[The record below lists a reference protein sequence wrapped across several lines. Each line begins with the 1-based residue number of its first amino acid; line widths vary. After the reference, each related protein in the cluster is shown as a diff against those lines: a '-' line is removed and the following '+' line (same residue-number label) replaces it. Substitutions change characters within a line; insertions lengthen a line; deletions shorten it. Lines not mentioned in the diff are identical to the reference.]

1 MANVERGARLL
12 SESTNLCC
20 GCAEGIAMRLVS
32 QACPRNVIASIA
44 TGCLEVCTTP
54 YPFTSW
60 NVPCI
65 HAAFETSS
73 SVASGIEAAVKRL
86 GKNWKV
92 LAIAGDG
99 GTVDIGL
106 GALSGTLERGHKVTH
121 ICLDTECYSN
131 TGVQRSGST
140 PYGAWTTTTPAGR
153 KSIGKPRPKKP
164 IAEIVAAHRIPY
176 VATASIAYPPDLI
189 EKAKKALELQP
200 SFLHI
205 HTPCNPGW
213 GFEPEKTVE
222 VARKAV
228 ETGMWV
234 LYEIEA
240 GNLRITRRLENRKPV
255 QEYLKMQ
262 KRFKH
267 LTERETKRIQ
277 EMTDSE
283 WERLEGLERQAE
295 FKPQIHP

>member
-1 MANVERGARLL
+1 MADLIA
-12 SESTNLCC
+12 ESTNLCS
-20 GCAEGIAMRLVS
+20 GCAEGIAMHLISR
-32 QACPRNVIASIA
+32 ACPKDVIVSMS

-60 NVPCI
+60 KVPAI

-73 SVASGIEAAVKRL
+73 SVASGIEAAVKKL
-86 GKNWKV
+86 GKDWKV

-99 GTVDIGL
+99 GTVDIGF

-121 ICLDTECYSN
+121 IVLDNECYAN

-153 KSIGKPRPKKP
+153 KSIGKSRPKKP
-164 IAEIVAAHRIPY
+164 VAEIVAAHRIPY
-176 VATASIAYPPDLI
+176 VATASIAYPSDLI
-189 EKAKKALELQP
+189 GKVKKALEMQP
-200 SFLHI
+200 SFVHI
-205 HTPCNPGW
+205 HAPCNTGW

-234 LYEIEA
+234 LYEIEEGA
-240 GNLRITRRLENRKPV
+240 FRITKRIENRKPV
-255 QEYLKMQ
+255 EEYLGMQ
-262 KRFKH
+262 KRFRH
-267 LTERETKRIQ
+267 LTDKEIRKIQ
-277 EMTDSE
+277 EISDSE
-283 WERLEGLERQAE
+283 QERLERLESMGR
-295 FKPQIHP
+295 FKSRNQL

>member
-1 MANVERGARLL
+1 MADVGKGLL

-20 GCAEGIAMRLVS
+20 GCAEGTAMRLVS
-32 QACPRNVIASIA
+32 QACPRNVIVSIA

-73 SVASGIEAAVKRL
+73 SVASGIEAAVKKL
-86 GKNWKV
+86 GKDWKV

-106 GALSGTLERGHKVTH
+106 GALSGTLERGHKVIQ
-121 ICLDTECYSN
+121 ICLENECYAN

-153 KSIGKPRPKKP
+153 KSIGKSRPKKP

-176 VATASIAYPPDLI
+176 VATASVAYPADLI
-189 EKAKKALELQP
+189 AKVKKAFEHQP
-200 SFLHI
+200 SFVHI
-205 HTPCNPGW
+205 HTPCNTGW
-213 GFEPEKTVE
+213 GFEPGETIE

-240 GNLRITRRLENRKPV
+240 GALRITKRLENRKRV
-255 QEYLKMQ
+255 EEYLGMQ
-262 KRFKH
+262 KRFRH
-267 LTERETKRIQ
+267 LTPEAVKEIQ
-277 EMTDSE
+277 GMTDSE
-283 WERLEGLERQAE
+283 WERLEKLE
-295 FKPQIHP
+295 KCGKI